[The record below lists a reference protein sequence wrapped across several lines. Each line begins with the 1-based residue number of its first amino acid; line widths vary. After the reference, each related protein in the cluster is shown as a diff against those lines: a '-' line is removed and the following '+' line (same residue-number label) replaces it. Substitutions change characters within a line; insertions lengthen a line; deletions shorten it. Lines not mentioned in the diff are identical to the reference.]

1 VIGKDMMEKIERLV
15 RKNKGAVEVINAL
28 TKGASFRVSVENGED
43 VVIVKL
49 SDSFSIVPFGS
60 DHRPDFTVFSN
71 YDVISSVFD
80 SCGGCS
86 DVRMFL
92 VNATKTL
99 MNSENRKHV
108 SLSVHAGFIK
118 LTMNGYFKIL
128 ALGGRD
134 FLKTL
139 REYGIDSINTI
150 RKKLA
155 NFTNR

>member
-1 VIGKDMMEKIERLV
+1 MTEKIEQLV

-28 TKGASFRVSVENGED
+28 ANGASFRVSVENGED
-43 VVIVKL
+43 VVIIK
-49 SDSFSIVPFGS
+49 SSGNFSVVPFAAG
-60 DHRPDFTVFSN
+60 HTPDFTVFSS
-71 YDVISSVFD
+71 YDVIRSAFD

-86 DVRMFL
+86 DVSTFL

-108 SLSVHAGFIK
+108 SLSVHSGFIK